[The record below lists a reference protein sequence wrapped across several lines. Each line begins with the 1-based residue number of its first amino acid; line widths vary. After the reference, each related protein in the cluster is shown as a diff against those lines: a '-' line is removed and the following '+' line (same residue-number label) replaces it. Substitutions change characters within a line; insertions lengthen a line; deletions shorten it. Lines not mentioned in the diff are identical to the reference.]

1 VPEIKYPFL
10 PEGRTIEY
18 VPEADEFMQAA
29 KEQALVYSLDKALK
43 TGAVVVAAGDIIGRG
58 ANGSQYHE
66 ENECERVRLKMPSGQ
81 GYELCEGCH
90 PKNHAEPSAIEDAKK
105 NGNEELLEGAS
116 LYLWGHWWCCEPCW
130 AAMIEAGIKHV
141 YLLEGS
147 EVFFDRGHPD
157 NILETAYLAA

>member
-1 VPEIKYPFL
+1 MAEIAYPYL
-10 PEGRTIEY
+10 PVGKVIEY
-18 VPEADEFMQAA
+18 VAEDDQFMQAA
-29 KEQALVYSLDKALK
+29 RSEALEHSLDKALK
-43 TGAVVVAAGDIIGRG
+43 TGAVVVADEVVIGRG

-90 PKNHAEPSAIEDAKK
+90 PKNHAEPSAIEDAKAR
-105 NGNEELLEGAS
+105 GNEAKLKDAS

-130 AAMIEAGIKHV
+130 DAMLAANIEHV

-147 EVFFDRGHPD
+147 EVLFDRENPN
-157 NILETAYLAA
+157 NILATAYQT